1 MTNKKMPRRALAHPT
16 RPQDLIDSTNQACRK
31 SISYLLPACKEGK
44 GMKLRCDLPW
54 GGALEFETGRM
65 SEETGGRIFAVCLAL
80 IGAGSFLGFFY
91 MMT

>member
-1 MTNKKMPRRALAHPT
+1 
-16 RPQDLIDSTNQACRK
+16 
-31 SISYLLPACKEGK
+31 
-44 GMKLRCDLPW
+44 MKLRCDLPW